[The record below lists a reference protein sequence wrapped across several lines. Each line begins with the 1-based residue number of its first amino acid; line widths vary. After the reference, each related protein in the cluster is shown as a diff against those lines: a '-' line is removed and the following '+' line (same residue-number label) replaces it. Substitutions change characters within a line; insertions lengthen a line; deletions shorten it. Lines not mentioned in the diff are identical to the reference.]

1 MLEAWGGF
9 YCLSSPGAEF
19 ARGEVD
25 FENFGDGRRD
35 LAHSDDSE
43 IAMNGDVGP
52 ISMNVAHRS
61 HNDMSGHVCTSPPYL
76 CVSARRDTTFAGAA
90 GAVWFALAN
99 GGSFFA
105 AKRA

>member
-1 MLEAWGGF
+1 MLEAWRGF

-35 LAHSDDSE
+35 LAHSDESE

-52 ISMNVAHRS
+52 ISMNIAHRS
-61 HNDMSGHVCTSPPYL
+61 HNDMSGRVCTSPG
-76 CVSARRDTTFAGAA
+76 TFACPTGEIQPSR
-90 GAVWFALAN
+90 VPLARF
-99 GGSFFA
+99 GSP
-105 AKRA
+105 